1 MKNLT
6 YGVIGLGKFGSV
18 VAEELLAAGHTVV
31 IADKDEEALKNIQN
45 SVNYAYILDST
56 NVAALKEAGF
66 HDLGVVIVS
75 IGENVEKSILTL
87 MALKDI
93 GVSNIIAKATS
104 NIHGQILSK
113 LGATKVIYPEKES
126 AKRLVK
132 EFLVQSMDF
141 EVFDLSSNTMR
152 AVKITIDDKLAGN
165 SLKHIAQNMH
175 LVAYK
180 QLNSDWEILPNLE
193 TITAFSGD
201 VVILLGTTKEL
212 KEFEH

>member
-1 MKNLT
+1 MKNQS

-18 VAEELLAAGHTVV
+18 VADELLSAGHTVI
-31 IADKDEEALKNIQN
+31 IADKDEEALKGLQN
-45 SVNYAYILDST
+45 PASYAYILDST

-87 MALKDI
+87 MALKEI
-93 GVSNIIAKATS
+93 GVERIIAKATS

-132 EFLVQSMDF
+132 EFLVQVTDF
-141 EVFDLSSNTMR
+141 EVFDLSANTIR
-152 AVKITIDDKLAGN
+152 AIKLNIDEQLAGN
-165 SLKHIAQNMH
+165 SLKHIAQNMRII
-175 LVAYK
+175 AYK
-180 QLNSDWEILPNLE
+180 KVNSEWELLPDLE
-193 TITAFSGD
+193 TTTAFAGD
-201 VVILLGTTKEL
+201 VVILLGTL
-212 KEFEH
+212 KDLKDFEH